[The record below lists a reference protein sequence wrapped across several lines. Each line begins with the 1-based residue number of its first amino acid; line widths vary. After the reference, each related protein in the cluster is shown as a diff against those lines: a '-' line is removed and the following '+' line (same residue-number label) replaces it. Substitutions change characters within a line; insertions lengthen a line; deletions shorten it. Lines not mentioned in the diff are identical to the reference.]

1 MIGAMAAITSP
12 QPQPIEVGELIRV
25 PWWAFAVM
33 VVGLFLCYV
42 ALQENGLVLNS
53 WMTVHE
59 FFHDGRHALGF
70 PCH

>member
-1 MIGAMAAITSP
+1 MAAVTTPVQS
-12 QPQPIEVGELIRV
+12 GEHIHVQL
-25 PWWAFAVM
+25 WAFALAVAGVFLAY
-33 VVGLFLCYV
+33 VV
-42 ALQENGLVLNS
+42 LQENGWLMNN

>member
-1 MIGAMAAITSP
+1 MTAVAIPST
-12 QPQPIEVGELIRV
+12 GEHVHIPLWTYAV
-25 PWWAFAVM
+25 LFASIFLTY
-33 VVGLFLCYV
+33 VV
-42 ALQENGLVLNS
+42 LQENGWVMAN

>member
-1 MIGAMAAITSP
+1 MGTAHGRDHHPAPTT
-12 QPQPIEVGELIRV
+12 GEHVHV
-25 PWWAFAVM
+25 PLWMFAVALLGVFVAY
-33 VVGLFLCYV
+33 VV
-42 ALQENGLVLNS
+42 LQENGWIMNN

>member
-1 MIGAMAAITSP
+1 MAEAATAPTIGEHIA
-12 QPQPIEVGELIRV
+12 V
-25 PWWAFAVM
+25 PWWAWTMFVAGIFLTY
-33 VVGLFLCYV
+33 VVF
-42 ALQENGLVLNS
+42 QENGWIMEN